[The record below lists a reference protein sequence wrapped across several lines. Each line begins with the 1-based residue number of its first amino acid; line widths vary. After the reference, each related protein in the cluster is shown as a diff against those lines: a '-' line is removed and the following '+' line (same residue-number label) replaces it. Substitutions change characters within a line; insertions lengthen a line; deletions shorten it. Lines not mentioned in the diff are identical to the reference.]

1 MPEAI
6 APTDGG
12 QGSAPAQASAA
23 PSSSSAALAAPAA
36 PAAPATPTSATIS
49 PPPAPAG
56 PTAAIP
62 WLDGVDETTL
72 GYVANKGWQKPAE
85 LLNSYQ
91 NLEKLLGADKANNA
105 VIIPKE
111 GADPKEWQAVFD
123 RLGRPTG
130 PDGYK
135 VAVPEGGDKALQDSM
150 LKVAHEL
157 GLTKTQA
164 EGLFTKFNETAVQ
177 SIQAQQQ
184 AKAAAFAQEDAA
196 IKQEWGQAYTQNLAA
211 AQAAARGLGLD
222 SATIDKMSEGIGH
235 KATMQL
241 LAKIGSKMGEPDFVA
256 GDNTERFSAALTPG
270 QAKSAIQDKM
280 ADKEFVKLYT
290 SGNKVARDEMARLH
304 QYAYPD

>member
-1 MPEAI
+1 MTEAT
-6 APTDGG
+6 APVADG
-12 QGSAPAQASAA
+12 QGTAPA
-23 PSSSSAALAAPAA
+23 SSSAALAAPSAPVAA
-36 PAAPATPTSATIS
+36 PAPTSATIA
-49 PPPAPAG
+49 PPPAAAG
-56 PTAAIP
+56 PTAAVP
-62 WLDGVDETTL
+62 WLDGADDTTL
-72 GYVANKGWQKPAE
+72 GYVANKGWSKPAE

-111 GADPKEWQAVFD
+111 GADPKEWQAVYD

-135 VAVPEGGDKALQDSM
+135 AEIPDHIPKEVVAATLAKY
-150 LKVAHEL
+150 HEL
-157 GLTKTQA
+157 GLTKAQGDA
-164 EGLFTKFNETAVQ
+164 MLAFEAGRAVA
-177 SIQAQQQ
+177 AQN
-184 AKAAAFAQEDAA
+184 ATVADKAAKFAAEDSAV
-196 IKQEWGQAYTQNLAA
+196 KTDWGQAYTQNLAA

-270 QAKSAIQDKM
+270 QAKSTIQERM
-280 ADKEFVKLYT
+280 ADREFVKAYT
-290 SGNKVARDEMARLH
+290 SGSKPARDEMARLH
-304 QYAYPD
+304 QYAYPE